1 MKILLLDIE
10 VAPNTAHVWGIYD
23 QNISINQLLES
34 SYTMCY
40 AAKWYGDNKLH
51 FKSVYKHGKDDML
64 KSIHAMMEEADAIVH
79 YNGSRFDIP
88 ILQKEFLLN
97 NMSPPSPVKQIDLL
111 QVARR
116 QFRFV
121 SNKLDY
127 VSQQLGLGSKTE
139 HEGHTLWVK
148 CMAND
153 RKAWKTMEEYNKNDV
168 VLLEKVYDKFKG
180 WIKSHPNHNVFAEHA
195 NTVCP
200 NCGSS
205 KLNKRGFAIT
215 LTRKYQRYQCMGCGS
230 WSKST
235 KSEKSHLNQ
244 VTTM

>member
-1 MKILLLDIE
+1 MQILLLDLE

-40 AAKWYGDNKLH
+40 AAKWYGNDKLY
-51 FKSVYKHGKDDML
+51 FKSVYKHGKEDML
-64 KSIHAMMEEADAIVH
+64 KSIHEMMDQADAIVH

-88 ILQKEFLLN
+88 IIHKEFLLAG
-97 NMSPPSPVKQIDLL
+97 MTPPSPAKQIDLL

-127 VSQQLGLGSKTE
+127 VAQALGLGSKTA

-148 CMAND
+148 CMNND
-153 RKAWKTMEEYNKNDV
+153 RRAWKTMEEYNKNDV

-180 WIKSHPNHNVFAEHA
+180 WIKSHPNHNAYSA
-195 NTVCP
+195 NPCCP
-200 NCGSS
+200 NCGFS
-205 KLNKRGFAIT
+205 KLNKRGTVRSRVAV
-215 LTRKYQRYQCMGCGS
+215 YQRFQCQKCGS
-230 WSKST
+230 WSRSAT
-235 KSEKSHLNQ
+235 KEKIGQDSLINI
-244 VTTM
+244 

>member
-127 VSQQLGLGSKTE
+127 VSQQLGLGAKTE

-180 WIKSHPNHNVFAEHA
+180 WIKSHPNHNAFAEHA
-195 NTVCP
+195 NIVCP